1 MAGIEHGNIDNTI
14 YIVFKRY
21 YSAIVKY
28 MEIIHRK
35 IPPIFFF
42 QTLTKDIIMIVRYME
57 NIHKKTNSFH
67 RLTQFVHFS

>member
-1 MAGIEHGNIDNTI
+1 MAGIEHGNTDNTI

-35 IPPIFFF
+35 IQKNIIFK
-42 QTLTKDIIMIVRYME
+42 L
-57 NIHKKTNSFH
+57 
-67 RLTQFVHFS
+67 

>member
-1 MAGIEHGNIDNTI
+1 MAGIEHGNTDNTI

-35 IPPIFFF
+35 IP
-42 QTLTKDIIMIVRYME
+42 QMLVMILG
-57 NIHKKTNSFH
+57 ID
-67 RLTQFVHFS
+67 